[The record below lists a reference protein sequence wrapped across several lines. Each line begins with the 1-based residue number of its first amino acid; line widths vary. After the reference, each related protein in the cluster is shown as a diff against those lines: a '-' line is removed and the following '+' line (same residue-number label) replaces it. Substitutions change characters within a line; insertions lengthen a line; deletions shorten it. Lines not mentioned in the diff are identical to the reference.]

1 MIVRAVLH
9 HGKLLSATEGQ
20 RLLRERLTTRSQAEV
35 ARLVG
40 CGRST
45 VCMYAN
51 GQKVPQLWR
60 ERRAFEL
67 KLGIPGDSWDW
78 PPNVTIVNSQA
89 ATTQES
95 APEAAQ

>member
-1 MIVRAVLH
+1 MLWR
-9 HGKLLSATEGQ
+9 SEGQ
-20 RLLRERLTTRSQAEV
+20 RLLREHLIKMSQAEV

-51 GQKVPQLWR
+51 GQKAPQLWR

-67 KLGIPGDSWDW
+67 KLGIPGDSWDL
-78 PPNVTIVNSQA
+78 PSNVTAVNTAPATSEESA
-89 ATTQES
+89 AT
-95 APEAAQ
+95 AAQ